1 MGFAL
6 WRQPPLLLCAG
17 THEYR
22 PMGTA
27 VIGDQGVFESR
38 DFHPRRTCPSRGEDG
53 FVGYFASLNEVNAY
67 LRGKVKIA
75 RGKRNSHLKLTT
87 FP

>member
-27 VIGDQGVFESR
+27 VIGDQGLFESR
-38 DFHPRRTCPSRGEDG
+38 DFKPQRVSPRRGQDG
-53 FVGYFASLNEVNAY
+53 FIGYFASLNEVNRY
-67 LRGKVKIA
+67 LRGKVEVA
-75 RGKRNSHLKLTT
+75 RGKRNSHRILAT

>member
-6 WRQPPLLLCAG
+6 WHQKPLLLCAG

-27 VIGDQGVFESR
+27 IVGDQGLFQAR
-38 DFHPRRTCPSRGEDG
+38 DFSPRRKAPRRAQDG
-53 FVGYFASLNEVNAY
+53 FIGYFASLNEVNAY
-67 LRGKVKIA
+67 LRGPRK
-75 RGKRNSHLKLTT
+75 KRDSHRILSIL
-87 FP
+87 